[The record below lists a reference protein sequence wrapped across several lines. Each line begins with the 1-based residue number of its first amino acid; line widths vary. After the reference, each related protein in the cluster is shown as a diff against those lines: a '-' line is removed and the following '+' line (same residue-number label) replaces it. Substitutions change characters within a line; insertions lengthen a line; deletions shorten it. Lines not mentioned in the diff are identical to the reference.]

1 MSVTGIKHT
10 TSITTARSVAL
21 VLIFCALLLTSC
33 VSNIS
38 SQVKESDKD
47 TTGAFDGT
55 WIANVQ
61 KSPARQPMPGN
72 WIANCDGS
80 EWNFRLF
87 IADGV
92 AQSNITGPDE
102 STFVSSSGDFRFD
115 VPQEIEAKA
124 RVGSEGTLS
133 LNKQTMVIY
142 GNLKNAK
149 GRYTFA
155 VAQFGNNGCTA
166 IIEFEKADS

>member
-1 MSVTGIKHT
+1 MSFSANKHT
-10 TSITTARSVAL
+10 ISNTTTHSVAL
-21 VLIFCALLLTSC
+21 VLIFGAVFLTSC

-92 AQSNITGPDE
+92 AQSNITGPDA

-115 VPQEIEAKA
+115 IPQESEAKA
-124 RVGSEGTLS
+124 RGGSEGTLARTE
-133 LNKQTMVIY
+133 QTMVIY

-166 IIEFEKADS
+166 VIEFEKADS

>member
-1 MSVTGIKHT
+1 MSVIANKNT
-10 TSITTARSVAL
+10 TFNSATRSVAL
-21 VLIFCALLLTSC
+21 TLIFCAVSLTSC

-38 SQVKESDKD
+38 SQVKESNKD

-80 EWNFRLF
+80 EWNFRVF
-87 IADGV
+87 VSDGV
-92 AQSNITGPDE
+92 AKSNITGPNE
-102 STFVSSSGDFRFD
+102 STFVSTSGDFRFD
-115 VPQEIEAKA
+115 IPQENEAKA
-124 RVGSEGTLS
+124 RGGSEGTLS
-133 LNKQTMVIY
+133 RTEQTMVIY
-142 GNLKNAK
+142 GNLKDAK

-166 IIEFEKADS
+166 VIEFEKADA